1 MNLQQQWGSA
11 WLMTRSSGLELEVL
25 WMVVTVDFSHEKR
38 QRFLQC
44 MAQGC
49 IEIQKLVTSMADRS
63 ATETFKAWPGVGQ
76 GKSLGF
82 TSSDNYNKLKKVF
95 ITAENGKVVDGK
107 KIRCPKLARDSF
119 RSEGPCV
126 LSAPTTGWRYSSF
139 RRATETCKAWPRAGQ
154 GKSLGFTSADNYN
167 KLKKVFITS
176 ENDKVV
182 DGKRICRPKLTRDAF
197 RSEGPCVLGAPT
209 IGSRYTSFRSLYIQ
223 PKFGLT
229 SLKIRQASY
238 SIRSK
243 KVSIRSQS
251 DKILAGIKI
260 CQPKQTRDV
269 LFSEKFCVQGASTL
283 DWRYSFRGDLDL
295 PSIVEKTLISLVTT
309 EAETSTA
316 PVAVAG
322 ESKRLLPCA
331 YVFWAVGVVRSK
343 RHEDDIILP
352 SPFCGHVFIPMVS
365 IRPQSDK
372 VLADINIRYPKQ
384 TKDVFFSEKFSVR
397 GASMLDWRYSSFSRP
412 MNYLNI
418 PIVLYLSRRT
428 YCGSAAS
435 QIYFTSDAAN
445 ELPILCGMP
454 VRLSRLFGHIKV
466 MHTTATIGTFY
477 FCFEYEDDSVPLI
490 IDGREG
496 WFYAFRGEL
505 GIFEF
510 KHGYHPYVN
519 HRNLRRLP
527 FTGDYP
533 GIAPSGYDNLPLG
546 LDIIRWA
553 IQIVA
558 AFGRGEPVSQEDLQT
573 ALSVLVHY
581 ACEGTKMNSAFEW
594 NCESMVNNI
603 LKTLRE
609 CCPHLPRKIRKWR
622 RLSKGSLDAAILKLA
637 YPNDEPRIHLPNNL
651 HNITTWIDALNEV
664 NVFQFNA
671 LERPPPY
678 TNARDW
684 GWSRIGPGVGDPRIQ
699 FYGDEE
705 PYGGGAGGEPH
716 VLSKDFICRRPYNEE
731 VISIIPDSRI
741 IRVEETALL
750 IKEARKQKRKAWA
763 ERGRDFKSK

>member
-44 MAQGC
+44 MAQRC

-139 RRATETCKAWPRAGQ
+139 RSSSRQRMI
-154 GKSLGFTSADNYN
+154 KSLMAKGF
-167 KLKKVFITS
+167 
-176 ENDKVV
+176 VV
-182 DGKRICRPKLTRDAF
+182 PSLLEMLFALRVLVCSVPQQLARDTLP
-197 RSEGPCVLGAPT
+197 SD
-209 IGSRYTSFRSLYIQ
+209 IQ

-283 DWRYSFRGDLDL
+283 DWRYSFRCLAK
-295 PSIVEKTLISLVTT
+295 VRVKIS
-309 EAETSTA
+309 EDQASYNIRF
-316 PVAVAG
+316 
-322 ESKRLLPCA
+322 KK
-331 YVFWAVGVVRSK
+331 VVRSK